1 MFPLEHGET
10 VVRLRGHLVADPYS
24 GEQTKRVWTN
34 PEPDELELVGVAI
47 APSTGTETQS
57 ADRNTTTVPM
67 SLYGE
72 SGMDVQPHD
81 RIRARTG
88 LWEVEGEVA
97 DWMNPLTGWAPGAEF
112 RVKKVKG

>member
-10 VVRLRGHLVADPYS
+10 VVRVRGQLVADPYS
-24 GEQTKRVWTN
+24 GELTKRVWTD
-34 PEPDELELVGVAI
+34 PDELELVGVAI

-57 ADRNTTTVPM
+57 VDRNTTTVPM

-72 SGMDVQPHD
+72 SGMDVQAQD

-97 DWMNPLTGWAPGAEF
+97 TWDNPLTGWQPGAEF